1 MEAQASL
8 RDTILSQI
16 GSFLHDEGFQ
26 SQQFIKEGIFEII
39 NLISDYQ
46 EEGRVLFPEVLI
58 TNDLGLLKTIPD
70 FKVKIGEQ
78 GIAIE
83 SYKKIIKYCAPL
95 CTSEWII
102 YIEVKDGR
110 LKYGLTCAEL
120 TETTPSLYKQS
131 VGEMKLDITGCNVAY
146 IHNIGKKTVRVI
158 GLRNSITVSLS
169 LNDITEIS
177 INEIGTLASHIC
189 EDVQLKKEVARNFI
203 EKILSDGF
211 KEGHGNLIG
220 VVSNSAESIT
230 NLRSHFPE
238 GIYLPEPIDLLALL
252 LAFEVEKSAEN
263 SVALRQH
270 ATIVKSMCNN
280 DGIAIFTTDGK
291 LMAYHIIINKDF
303 IPDEVKK
310 TISGGARTQAF
321 FNMKYSNAFQFGL
334 IKSQDG
340 PIKIFKKA

>member
-1 MEAQASL
+1 MESQASL
-8 RDTILSQI
+8 RETILSQI
-16 GSFLHDEGFQ
+16 GSFLFEEGFQ
-26 SQQFIKEGIFEII
+26 SQQYIKEGIFEII

-46 EEGRVLFPEVLI
+46 EEGRVLFPEILI
-58 TNDLGLLKTIPD
+58 TNDLALLKTIPD

-78 GIAIE
+78 SITIE
-83 SYKKIIKYCAPL
+83 SFKKIIKYCAPL

-102 YIEVKDGR
+102 YIEVKNGM
-110 LKYGLTCAEL
+110 LKYGVTCAEL

-131 VGEMKLDITGCNVAY
+131 VGEMKLDIPGCNVAY
-146 IHNIGKKTVRVI
+146 IHNIGKKTVRVK

-169 LNDITEIS
+169 LNDISEIS
-177 INEIGTLASHIC
+177 INEIGTLADQIC
-189 EDVQLKKEVARNFI
+189 KDVLLKKEVARNFI
-203 EKILSDGF
+203 EKIISDGF

-220 VVSNSAESIT
+220 VVKNSPEKIE
-230 NLRSHFPE
+230 NLRNHFQE

-252 LAFEVEKSAEN
+252 LAFETEKSGEN

-270 ATIVKSMCNN
+270 AAIVKSMCNN

-291 LMAYHIIINKDF
+291 LIAYHIIVNKNF
-303 IPDEVKK
+303 IPDEAKK

-321 FNMKYSNAFQFGL
+321 FNMKHSNAFEFGL

-340 PIKIFKKA
+340 PIKIFEIA